1 MRSSQSLHEF
11 IPWQITIN
19 LKDGNQRQKKRKEPF
34 LMKQPLNV
42 MYISFFDSEKRHLW
56 LPEENVTSKTLQAC
70 WIIAAKTSLV
80 S

>member
-42 MYISFFDSEKRHLW
+42 MYISFFDSENDICDYQK
-56 LPEENVTSKTLQAC
+56 KTWQVKLFNR
-70 WIIAAKTSLV
+70 V
-80 S
+80 E